1 MGLFSKNSNF
11 KDPFAKDM
19 VKVCAGQFKVWQN
32 VRLLDHPGGDKRRKK
47 EYMWKGFS
55 VNKTITKEYMIC
67 KYVVT
72 QKQWKEVM
80 GEGFNPSE
88 HRGDNLPVTNV
99 HYNDIMK
106 FLKKLNSLTGKKYR
120 LPSEAEWEWAAMG
133 AHKDKDQGWY
143 AGFSDKKD
151 YKKYAWSEENRNYD
165 KDLWIFPVGKKKSN
179 ELGLYDMTGNVTE
192 ICEDAYSEKVVGGE
206 DYICIDKTTGWHVG
220 KGGEDYIGYR
230 YTGVSGEYTGFRL
243 AHNAN

>member
-1 MGLFSKNSNF
+1 MGLFSKNSNS

-80 GEGFNPSE
+80 GEGFNPSK

-151 YKKYAWSEENRNYD
+151 YKNM
-165 KDLWIFPVGKKKSN
+165 
-179 ELGLYDMTGNVTE
+179 LGPKRIETMIRIYG
-192 ICEDAYSEKVVGGE
+192 YSPSAKR
-206 DYICIDKTTGWHVG
+206 KAT
-220 KGGEDYIGYR
+220 
-230 YTGVSGEYTGFRL
+230 
-243 AHNAN
+243 N